1 MKSLGADAGSLL
13 APQFLYALSETTS
26 PAASYSITS
35 HTSIVVFSSTTTCH
49 AKEMSRE
56 RERKQE
62 RKKERERVGEGK
74 ASGVLYLDVR
84 HTRAGG

>member
-1 MKSLGADAGSLL
+1 ML

-35 HTSIVVFSSTTTCH
+35 HTSIVVFSSTTTCR

-56 RERKQE
+56 RERDEQRE
-62 RKKERERVGEGK
+62 REREREREKERESRGRKGER
-74 ASGVLYLDVR
+74 SVVP
-84 HTRAGG
+84 

>member
-1 MKSLGADAGSLL
+1 
-13 APQFLYALSETTS
+13 
-26 PAASYSITS
+26 
-35 HTSIVVFSSTTTCH
+35 
-49 AKEMSRE
+49 MSRE